1 MASSAKSKEKGFQ
14 TSLRTLET
22 ATKDILSYT
31 KALASAD
38 DLLAQNKHLQQK
50 LDAANVTIQEQQ
62 SKLCAE
68 EKTNKDLK
76 ETFNQMAKDWANENK
91 DLHAQIKNAS
101 IESTNAVKKKENELN
116 KLLEA
121 AEQATRQAR
130 KDLEKQN
137 LRVLRLD
144 TSLEETSLQ
153 LRGLQADAGVEE
165 LEGRA

>member
-1 MASSAKSKEKGFQ
+1 MASSAKPKEKGFQ
-14 TSLRTLET
+14 TSLRTLDA

-38 DLLAQNKHLQQK
+38 DLLNQNKHLQQK

-76 ETFNQMAKDWANENK
+76 KAFDQIAKNWANENK

-101 IESTNAVKKKENELN
+101 IDSTNAVKKKENELN
-116 KLLEA
+116 KHLEA

-130 KDLEKQN
+130 NDIEKQN
-137 LRVLRLD
+137 LSVKRLE
-144 TSLEETSLQ
+144 TSLEETRLQ

-165 LEGRA
+165 IEGKA